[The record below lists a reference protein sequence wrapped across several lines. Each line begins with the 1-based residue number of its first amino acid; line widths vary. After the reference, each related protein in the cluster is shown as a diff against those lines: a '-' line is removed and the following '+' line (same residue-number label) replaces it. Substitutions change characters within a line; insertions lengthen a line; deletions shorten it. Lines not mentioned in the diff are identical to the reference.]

1 MSESYADSR
10 PRKLESRENQLKF
23 ENVGLWES
31 GRRSNLS
38 RSRSMDFLPQRA
50 STGTKALRAL
60 FESKATLQ
68 QGYSSSSW
76 LNAVAATGCKTGR
89 DCPLQDWR
97 SHNTPLKD
105 TTNQVC
111 EFIII
116 SLLFYSMTHLPDFTT
131 LTVLSGAF
139 HGPLNHR
146 VENTMQPN
154 EANHLHIISTS
165 LHNIMLIWVLSSI
178 K

>member
-1 MSESYADSR
+1 
-10 PRKLESRENQLKF
+10 
-23 ENVGLWES
+23 
-31 GRRSNLS
+31 
-38 RSRSMDFLPQRA
+38 MDFLPQKA

-60 FESKATLQ
+60 FESKTTLQ
-68 QGYSSSSW
+68 QGYSSSPR

-116 SLLFYSMTHLPDFTT
+116 SLFYSMMHLPDFTT
-131 LTVLSGAF
+131 LAVLSDAF
-139 HGPLNHR
+139 LGPLNHR
-146 VENTMQPN
+146 VENTMQPK
-154 EANHLHIISTS
+154 EANHLHVILTS

-178 K
+178 KRADVRSVQTTDNPGHKRIS